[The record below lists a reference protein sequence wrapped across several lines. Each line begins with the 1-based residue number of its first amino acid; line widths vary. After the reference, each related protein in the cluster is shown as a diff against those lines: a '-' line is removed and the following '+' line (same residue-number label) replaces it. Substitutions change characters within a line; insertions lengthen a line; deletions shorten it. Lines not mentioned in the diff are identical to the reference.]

1 MTGTDTSVIDRGDES
16 GSALIL
22 ALVVIT
28 AIGLMLAAILSFTD
42 TSLLATPKFVAARN
56 TLNDVDGAVDGAIN
70 SIRGSSGL
78 GVQGFSLPCG
88 PFKPYEGT
96 PKAGITVDC
105 VPQAGSGSASSEVPH
120 YAILTLGT
128 GSDGLIE
135 TGNAALTVDGGIY
148 SNGVIDLTTSG
159 SSSQRQIQVYGD
171 VFAEGL
177 CKPVPGHPESITTVS
192 GVLKCSPGF
201 TGDASGDDPGY
212 APGIPNIS
220 GLTIDP
226 AGTCAGANTIVAFSP
241 GLYTE
246 IPGQPAGC
254 NGSVWWFK
262 PGTYYFDFPDARA
275 DWAPAGLPGST
286 LIGGTLS
293 TGLSA
298 STLASAIDA
307 GSWIGKSCDRDAPG
321 VQFIMGGPTTLTVL
335 SGGSVELCGSTNVT
349 NVDQHR
355 IPFYGLR
362 PEYGT
367 RTATTATLKVTGT
380 PVSPYEDPIPFTDPV
395 LGLPLPVPLPPP
407 AAKFIDNRFA
417 TASLVSPG
425 TLTKSAAVQ
434 LPAFEQVPAGST
446 INSVKLRV
454 RHFETD
460 TAISASVVILP
471 PTAGADTQPLNDFTT
486 CSGASNCTDP
496 LWDISAKFKGRYGYR
511 ELNGLKVV
519 YRAELSGNNLASD
532 NLDGVELVVD
542 YTPPGFEATTCPTST
557 PACNIVTS
565 TVTQNL
571 FFHGTVYVPRA
582 ALSLRVHNKDTTIF
596 DRGVIA
602 RSLTVD
608 VSSGSKQVDSPFQL
622 PKATTGRKVLFIGKD
637 GGVEKVRALVTYQDY
652 RDKDPITG
660 LPLPSNAFTAFP
672 GYEVKILNWSVL
684 R

>member
-1 MTGTDTSVIDRGDES
+1 MTAHDTTVIDRRDES

-78 GVQGFSLPCG
+78 GIEGFSLPCG

-96 PKAGITVDC
+96 PKSAITVDC
-105 VPQAGSGSASSEVPH
+105 VPQPGSGSASSEVPR

-128 GSDGLIE
+128 GSDGMIE

-148 SNGVIDLTTSG
+148 SNGVVDLTTSG
-159 SSSQRQIQVYGD
+159 SSNQRQIQVYGD
-171 VFAEGL
+171 VFAEGA
-177 CKPVPGHPESITTVS
+177 CKPVPGHPESITSVA
-192 GVLKCSPGF
+192 GFVKCSPDF
-201 TGDASGDDPGY
+201 AGDASGDDPLY
-212 APGIPNIS
+212 PPGVPNIS
-220 GLTIDP
+220 GLTVDP
-226 AGTCAGANTIVAFSP
+226 VGTCAGANTIVAFSP
-241 GLYTE
+241 GVYTE
-246 IPGQPAGC
+246 IPDQPGGC
-254 NGSVWWFK
+254 NGDVWWFK
-262 PGTYYFDFPDARA
+262 PGSYYFDFPDARA
-275 DWAPAGLPGST
+275 DWAPAGLPGKT
-286 LIGGTLS
+286 LIGGTLAA
-293 TGLSA
+293 GLTA
-298 STLASAIDA
+298 STPAGDIAS
-307 GSWIGKSCDRDAPG
+307 GSWIGKSCDKDAPG
-321 VQFIMGGPTTLTVL
+321 VQFIMGGPTTLTVV
-335 SGGSVELCGSTNVT
+335 SGGAVELCGSTSAT

-362 PEYGT
+362 PAYGT
-367 RTATTATLKVTGT
+367 RTATTVTLKATGA
-380 PVSPYEDPIPFTDPV
+380 PVSPYADPIPFVDLLV
-395 LGLPLPVPLPPP
+395 PPP
-407 AAKFIDNRFA
+407 AAKFIDDRFA
-417 TASLVSPG
+417 TAALTSPG
-425 TLTKSAAVQ
+425 SLTKSAGVQ
-434 LPAFEQVPAGST
+434 LPSFEQVPAGST

-460 TAISASVVILP
+460 AAISASVVILP
-471 PTAGADTQPLNDFTT
+471 PTAGADTKPLNDFTS
-486 CSGASNCTDP
+486 CAAPANCTDP
-496 LWDISAKFKGRYGYR
+496 LWDISSKFKGRYGYR

-532 NLDGVELVVD
+532 NFDGIELVVD

-557 PACNIVTS
+557 PACSIVTS

-637 GGVEKVRALVTYQDY
+637 GAVEKVRVLVTYQDY

-660 LPLPSNAFTAFP
+660 LPLPSTAFTGFP